1 MKLNFFSIIL
11 IFVLSFTIACSKDDN
26 SNNTNPN
33 NQIDPIIG
41 SFQSSFTLT
50 DETEDGQVVDISAN
64 GIIIFNADGTGSRNL
79 LVTTDGGEP
88 QESNETFEWENLSS
102 ALNSSETT
110 QNYAIN
116 GDAFTAVFTS
126 NFSSLVLSEDGGD
139 LQISMTRN

>member
-1 MKLNFFSIIL
+1 MKKLAFT
-11 IFVLSFTIACSKDDN
+11 FVLLLSIACSKDSNSN
-26 SNNTNPN
+26 SNN
-33 NQIDPIIG
+33 QVDLIIG
-41 SFQSSFTLT
+41 SWQSSFTLT
-50 DETEDGQVVDISAN
+50 DENEDGQVVDIFAN
-64 GIIIFNADGTGSRNL
+64 GIIIFNADGSGSRNL

-102 ALNSSETT
+102 ALNFSETT

-139 LQISMTRN
+139 LQISMTR

>member
-1 MKLNFFSIIL
+1 MKKLAFT
-11 IFVLSFTIACSKDDN
+11 FVLLLSFACSKDDN
-26 SNNTNPN
+26 SNSN
-33 NQIDPIIG
+33 NQVDPIIG
-41 SFQSSFTLT
+41 SWQSSFTLT
-50 DETEDGQVVDISAN
+50 EETEEGEVINISAD
-64 GIIIFNADGTGSRNL
+64 GTIIFNADGTGSRNL

-88 QESNETFEWENLSS
+88 QDSNETFEWGNLSS
-102 ALNSSETT
+102 ALNSSETI

>member
-1 MKLNFFSIIL
+1 MKKLAFT
-11 IFVLSFTIACSKDDN
+11 FVLLLSFACTKDDN
-26 SNNTNPN
+26 SNSN
-33 NQIDPIIG
+33 NQVDPIIG
-41 SFQSSFTLT
+41 SWQSSFTLT
-50 DETEDGQVVDISAN
+50 DETEEGEVVNISAD
-64 GIIIFNADGTGSRNL
+64 GTIIFNADGTGSRNL

>member
-1 MKLNFFSIIL
+1 MKKLAFT
-11 IFVLSFTIACSKDDN
+11 FVLLLSIACSKDSNSN
-26 SNNTNPN
+26 SNN
-33 NQIDPIIG
+33 QVDLIIG
-41 SFQSSFTLT
+41 SWQSSFTLT
-50 DETEDGQVVDISAN
+50 DENEDGQVVDISAN

-79 LVTTDGGEP
+79 LVTNDGGEP

-102 ALNSSETT
+102 ALNFSETT

>member
-1 MKLNFFSIIL
+1 MKKLAFT
-11 IFVLSFTIACSKDDN
+11 FVLLLSFACSKDDN
-26 SNNTNPN
+26 SIANNLV
-33 NQIDPIIG
+33 DPIIG
-41 SFQSSFTLT
+41 SWQSSFTLT
-50 DETEDGQVVDISAN
+50 DENEAGQVVDISAN

>member
-1 MKLNFFSIIL
+1 MKKLAFT
-11 IFVLSFTIACSKDDN
+11 FVLLLSFACSKDDN
-26 SNNTNPN
+26 SIPN
-33 NQIDPIIG
+33 NLVDPIIG
-41 SFQSSFTLT
+41 SWQSSFVLT
-50 DETEDGQVVDISAN
+50 DENEAGQVVDISAN
-64 GIIIFNADGTGSRNL
+64 GIIIFNADGSGSRNL

-116 GDAFTAVFTS
+116 GEAFTAVFTS

>member
-1 MKLNFFSIIL
+1 MKKLAFT
-11 IFVLSFTIACSKDDN
+11 FVLLLSFACSKDDN
-26 SNNTNPN
+26 SIPN
-33 NQIDPIIG
+33 NLVDPIIG
-41 SFQSSFTLT
+41 SWQSSFALT
-50 DETEDGQVVDISAN
+50 DENEAGQVVDISAN

-88 QESNETFEWENLSS
+88 QETNETFEWENLSS

-116 GDAFTAVFTS
+116 GEAFTAVFTS
-126 NFSSLVLSEDGGD
+126 NFSSLDLSEDGGD

>member
-1 MKLNFFSIIL
+1 MKKLAFT
-11 IFVLSFTIACSKDDN
+11 FVLLLSFACSKDDN
-26 SNNTNPN
+26 SSSN
-33 NQIDPIIG
+33 NQVDPIIG
-41 SFQSSFTLT
+41 SWQSSFTLT
-50 DETEDGQVVDISAN
+50 DETEEGEVINISAD
-64 GIIIFNADGTGSRNL
+64 GTIIFNADGTGSRNL

-88 QESNETFEWENLSS
+88 QDSNETFEWGNLSS
-102 ALNSSETT
+102 ALNSSETI

>member
-1 MKLNFFSIIL
+1 MKKLAFT
-11 IFVLSFTIACSKDDN
+11 FVLLLSFACTKDDN
-26 SNNTNPN
+26 SNSN
-33 NQIDPIIG
+33 NQVDPIIG
-41 SFQSSFTLT
+41 SWQSSFTLT
-50 DETEDGQVVDISAN
+50 DETEEGEVVNISAD
-64 GIIIFNADGTGSRNL
+64 GTIIFNADGTGSRNL
-79 LVTTDGGEP
+79 LITTDGGEP

-102 ALNSSETT
+102 AFNSSETT

>member
-1 MKLNFFSIIL
+1 MKKLAFT
-11 IFVLSFTIACSKDDN
+11 FVLLLSFACSKDDN
-26 SNNTNPN
+26 SIPN
-33 NQIDPIIG
+33 NLVDPIIG
-41 SFQSSFTLT
+41 SWQSSFVLT
-50 DETEDGQVVDISAN
+50 DENEAGQVVDISAN

-102 ALNSSETT
+102 TLNSSETT

-126 NFSSLVLSEDGGD
+126 TFSSLVLSEDGGD

>member
-1 MKLNFFSIIL
+1 MKKLAFT
-11 IFVLSFTIACSKDDN
+11 FVLLLSFACSKDDN
-26 SNNTNPN
+26 SIPN
-33 NQIDPIIG
+33 NLVDPIIG
-41 SFQSSFTLT
+41 SWQSSFVLT
-50 DETEDGQVVDISAN
+50 DENEAGQVVDISAN
-64 GIIIFNADGTGSRNL
+64 GIIIFNADGDGSRNL

-116 GDAFTAVFTS
+116 GEAFTAVFTS

>member
-1 MKLNFFSIIL
+1 MKKLAFTFL
-11 IFVLSFTIACSKDDN
+11 LLLSFACSKDDN
-26 SNNTNPN
+26 SNSN
-33 NQIDPIIG
+33 NQVDPIIG
-41 SFQSSFTLT
+41 SWQSSFTLT
-50 DETEDGQVVDISAN
+50 DENEDGQVVDISAN
-64 GIIIFNADGTGSRNL
+64 GIIIFNADGSGSRNL
-79 LVTTDGGEP
+79 LITTDGGEP

-126 NFSSLVLSEDGGD
+126 NVSSLVLSEDGGD

>member
-1 MKLNFFSIIL
+1 MKKLAFT
-11 IFVLSFTIACSKDDN
+11 FVLLLSFACSKNDN
-26 SNNTNPN
+26 SIANNLV
-33 NQIDPIIG
+33 DPING
-41 SFQSSFTLT
+41 SWQSSLTLT
-50 DETEDGQVVDISAN
+50 DENEAGQFVDISAN

-79 LVTTDGGEP
+79 LVTNDGGEP

-102 ALNSSETT
+102 ALNFSETT

-126 NFSSLVLSEDGGD
+126 NFSSLVLSEDVGD

>member
-1 MKLNFFSIIL
+1 MKKLTFT
-11 IFVLSFTIACSKDDN
+11 FVLLLSFACSKNDN
-26 SNNTNPN
+26 SIANNLV
-33 NQIDPIIG
+33 DPING
-41 SFQSSFTLT
+41 SWQSSLTLT
-50 DETEDGQVVDISAN
+50 DENEAGQFVDISAN

-88 QESNETFEWENLSS
+88 QELNETFEWENLSS

-116 GDAFTAVFTS
+116 GEAFTAVFTS

>member
-1 MKLNFFSIIL
+1 MKKLAFT
-11 IFVLSFTIACSKDDN
+11 FVLLLSFACSKDDN
-26 SNNTNPN
+26 SNSN
-33 NQIDPIIG
+33 NQVDPIIG

-50 DETEDGQVVDISAN
+50 DETEEGEVVNISAD
-64 GIIIFNADGTGSRNL
+64 GTIIFNADGTGSRNL
-79 LVTTDGGEP
+79 LITTDGGEP

>member
-1 MKLNFFSIIL
+1 MHVQKTSNS
-11 IFVLSFTIACSKDDN
+11 N
-26 SNNTNPN
+26 SNN
-33 NQIDPIIG
+33 QVDPIIG
-41 SFQSSFTLT
+41 SWQSSFTLT
-50 DETEDGQVVDISAN
+50 DENEDGQVVDISAN
-64 GIIIFNADGTGSRNL
+64 GIIIFNADGSGSRNL

-102 ALNSSETT
+102 ALNFSETT

>member
-1 MKLNFFSIIL
+1 MKKLAFT
-11 IFVLSFTIACSKDDN
+11 FVLLLSFACSKNDN
-26 SNNTNPN
+26 SIANNLV
-33 NQIDPIIG
+33 DPING
-41 SFQSSFTLT
+41 SWQSSLTLT
-50 DETEDGQVVDISAN
+50 DENEAGQFVDISAN

-88 QESNETFEWENLSS
+88 QELNETFEWENLSS

-116 GDAFTAVFTS
+116 GEAFTAVFTS
-126 NFSSLVLSEDGGD
+126 NFSSLDLSEDGGD

>member
-1 MKLNFFSIIL
+1 MKKLAFT
-11 IFVLSFTIACSKDDN
+11 FVLLLSFACSKDDN
-26 SNNTNPN
+26 SNSK
-33 NQIDPIIG
+33 NQVDPIIG
-41 SFQSSFTLT
+41 SWQSSFTLT
-50 DETEDGQVVDISAN
+50 DETEEGEVVNISAD
-64 GIIIFNADGTGSRNL
+64 GTIIFNADGTGSRNL
-79 LVTTDGGEP
+79 LITTDGGEP

>member
-1 MKLNFFSIIL
+1 MKKLAFT
-11 IFVLSFTIACSKDDN
+11 FVLLLSIACSKDSNSN
-26 SNNTNPN
+26 SNN
-33 NQIDPIIG
+33 QVDLIIG
-41 SFQSSFTLT
+41 SWQSSFALT
-50 DETEDGQVVDISAN
+50 DENEAGQVVDISAN

-79 LVTTDGGEP
+79 LVTNDGGEP

-116 GDAFTAVFTS
+116 GEAFTAVFTS

>member
-1 MKLNFFSIIL
+1 MKKLAFT
-11 IFVLSFTIACSKDDN
+11 FVLLLSIACSKDSNSN
-26 SNNTNPN
+26 SNN
-33 NQIDPIIG
+33 QVDLIIG
-41 SFQSSFTLT
+41 SWQSSFTLT
-50 DETEDGQVVDISAN
+50 DENEDGQVVDVFAN
-64 GIIIFNADGTGSRNL
+64 GIIIFNADGSGSRNL

-102 ALNSSETT
+102 ALNFSETT

>member
-1 MKLNFFSIIL
+1 MKKLAFT
-11 IFVLSFTIACSKDDN
+11 FVLLLSFACSKDDN
-26 SNNTNPN
+26 SSSN
-33 NQIDPIIG
+33 NQVDPIIG
-41 SFQSSFTLT
+41 SWQSSFTLT
-50 DETEDGQVVDISAN
+50 DETEEGEVVNISAD
-64 GIIIFNADGTGSRNL
+64 GTIIFNADGTGSRNL

-88 QESNETFEWENLSS
+88 QDSNETFEWGNLSS
-102 ALNSSETT
+102 ALNSSETI

>member
-26 SNNTNPN
+26 SNSN
-33 NQIDPIIG
+33 NQVDPIIG
-41 SFQSSFTLT
+41 SWQSSFALT
-50 DETEDGQVVDISAN
+50 DENEAGQVVDISAN
-64 GIIIFNADGTGSRNL
+64 GIIIFNADDTGSRNL

-102 ALNSSETT
+102 TLNSSETT

-126 NFSSLVLSEDGGD
+126 TFSSLVLSEDGGD

>member
-1 MKLNFFSIIL
+1 MKKLAFT
-11 IFVLSFTIACSKDDN
+11 FVLLLSFACSKDDN
-26 SNNTNPN
+26 SNSN
-33 NQIDPIIG
+33 NQVDPIIG
-41 SFQSSFTLT
+41 SWQSSFTLT
-50 DETEDGQVVDISAN
+50 DETEEGEVINISAN

-79 LVTTDGGEP
+79 LITTDGGVP
-88 QESNETFEWENLSS
+88 QESNETFEWVNLSS

-116 GDAFTAVFTS
+116 GDAFTAIFTS

>member
-1 MKLNFFSIIL
+1 MKKLAFT
-11 IFVLSFTIACSKDDN
+11 FVLLLSFACSKDDN
-26 SNNTNPN
+26 SIPN
-33 NQIDPIIG
+33 NLVDPIIG
-41 SFQSSFTLT
+41 SWQSSFVLT
-50 DETEDGQVVDISAN
+50 DENEAGQVVDISAN

-126 NFSSLVLSEDGGD
+126 NFSSLDLSEDGGD

>member
-1 MKLNFFSIIL
+1 MKKLAFT
-11 IFVLSFTIACSKDDN
+11 FVLLLSFACSKDDN
-26 SNNTNPN
+26 SSSNNLV
-33 NQIDPIIG
+33 DPIIG
-41 SFQSSFTLT
+41 SWQSSFTLT
-50 DETEDGQVVDISAN
+50 EETEEGEVINISAD
-64 GIIIFNADGTGSRNL
+64 GTIIFNADGTGSRNL

-88 QESNETFEWENLSS
+88 QDSNETFEWGNLSS
-102 ALNSSETT
+102 ALNSSETI

>member
-1 MKLNFFSIIL
+1 MKKLAFT
-11 IFVLSFTIACSKDDN
+11 FVLLLSFACSKDDN
-26 SNNTNPN
+26 SSSN
-33 NQIDPIIG
+33 NQVDPIIG
-41 SFQSSFTLT
+41 SWQSSLTLT
-50 DETEDGQVVDISAN
+50 DENEAGQFVDISAN

-88 QESNETFEWENLSS
+88 QDSNETFEWGNLSS

-110 QNYAIN
+110 QNYDID